1 MGPRPDAASLW
12 GKGTSFKR
20 TVCDGSL
27 LLGKRGSRDPR
38 FAPAQTD
45 QGCKRE
51 TRNHRCEMKRVGAT
65 LHEHTGRRLALSN
78 RVPVPGRKESGE
90 CSPTTQAGVPG
101 AGPLHQDASHHA
113 LSWSSRWPGRR
124 PPGRWAPK
132 AAESQTRK
140 VGAASSAGKG
150 PSCLARQTTEA
161 ACDLLTHRQPGRTR
175 CTHAR
180 GHHSRDLLPSLF
192 PCQCAFSST
201 FYLVRRPNGGG
212 ESTRAGG
219 AAGARCCGPSALVGR
234 GQCSPGDQR
243 RRPPAHPDPGTSAK

>member
-1 MGPRPDAASLW
+1 MAGKLWCRTVTRCGTDPTIGPLVDRTETRIQSRPRPMWDPGRRLLVCGERARRSNERCV
-12 GKGTSFKR
+12 T

-27 LLGKRGSRDPR
+27 LLGKRGSRDPVSP
-38 FAPAQTD
+38 PAQTD

-51 TRNHRCEMKRVGAT
+51 TRNHRCERKRVGAT
-65 LHEHTGRRLALSN
+65 LHEHTGRRLALYN

-90 CSPTTQAGVPG
+90 CSPHNTGWG
-101 AGPLHQDASHHA
+101 AR
-113 LSWSSRWPGRR
+113 SWAPAPGRLT
-124 PPGRWAPK
+124 PCTVTELAVARWAPE

-150 PSCLARQTTEA
+150 PSCPARQTTEA

-175 CTHAR
+175 RAHAP

-201 FYLVRRPNGGG
+201 FYLVRRPHGGA

-219 AAGARCCGPSALVGR
+219 L
-234 GQCSPGDQR
+234 
-243 RRPPAHPDPGTSAK
+243 

>member
-1 MGPRPDAASLW
+1 MGPRPDAAGLW

-90 CSPTTQAGVPG
+90 CTPQHRLACQELGPCTRTPHTMHCRG
-101 AGPLHQDASHHA
+101 ARGGQGGGPLAGGPPRQQSP
-113 LSWSSRWPGRR
+113 RRGRR
-124 PPGRWAPK
+124 VRPAVLGRVLPAWP
-132 AAESQTRK
+132 
-140 VGAASSAGKG
+140 
-150 PSCLARQTTEA
+150 AR
-161 ACDLLTHRQPGRTR
+161 P
-175 CTHAR
+175 
-180 GHHSRDLLPSLF
+180 
-192 PCQCAFSST
+192 
-201 FYLVRRPNGGG
+201 RRP
-212 ESTRAGG
+212 RA
-219 AAGARCCGPSALVGR
+219 
-234 GQCSPGDQR
+234 
-243 RRPPAHPDPGTSAK
+243 TS